1 VLRDQGRLRAWHKA
15 GIRRA
20 SRSNL
25 LELGTTSRFLEEG
38 EAAVEVGALSSM
50 LQYRFESSFG
60 GRETCVASASNYD
73 NNPIAAGRPT
83 GPNQVTAHTAEP
95 ARSASDHPLPPPA
108 GGGPNLFL
116 MVLVFL
122 PMLFLLFWMPRSQQK
137 KQAAALAKLQK
148 GDRVVTQS
156 GMIGKLAE
164 VGDRTYKLEI
174 APGVKVDVL
183 KSSIAGKDGA
193 DAPPA
198 EKK

>member
-1 VLRDQGRLRAWHKA
+1 LRAWHKA

-20 SRSNL
+20 SRSDL

-38 EAAVEVGALSSM
+38 EAGRGSWCALLNVE
-50 LQYRFESSFG
+50 YRFESSFG

-95 ARSASDHPLPPPA
+95 ARSASDHPSPPPA
-108 GGGPNLFL
+108 GGGPNLFFML
-116 MVLVFL
+116 MLFL
-122 PMLFLLFWMPRSQQK
+122 PLFFLLFWMPRSQQK

-198 EKK
+198 DKK